1 MFIHLFRGTVCVV
14 AFIVLNGT
22 LNITESIVWGIMLF
36 LKRVTY
42 CLELTK
48 LNINKAILELN
59 VGYF

>member
-1 MFIHLFRGTVCVV
+1 MFIHLFRGTVCV
-14 AFIVLNGT
+14 AASIVFDGT
-22 LNITESIVWGIMLF
+22 LNISESVVWGIILF

-48 LNINKAILELN
+48 LNINKGMLRLN